1 MIMQKSFLILISA
14 LVVGQLSVSAQFEF
28 QVIFR
33 GASYQTNGNG
43 QVFSTLVTEQ
53 TILQDAAQAGGIT
66 DLSTLALV
74 YHVQGSSF
82 GDTIDVVNATNG
94 IAYKTVF
101 GFFFG
106 DDPSLNR
113 VAITNSPG
121 TQVMRVDYIY
131 TDQNSHSMGA
141 AFVTKMYNSG
151 GQSLT
156 SITGR
161 MQWIVN
167 PIPPAGTKVCYGSFT
182 ATDSLF

>member
-1 MIMQKSFLILISA
+1 MQRTFVVSLSLLALGLFSA
-14 LVVGQLSVSAQFEF
+14 NAQFEF
-28 QVIFR
+28 KVIFR

-43 QVFSTLVTEQ
+43 LVFSTPITEQ
-53 TILQDAAQAGGIT
+53 TILQAAAQAGGIT

-113 VAITNSPG
+113 VAITNG
-121 TQVMRVDYIY
+121 TGTEVLRVDYIY

-141 AFVTKMYNSG
+141 AFVTKNYSPG
-151 GQSLT
+151 GQQLT
-156 SITGR
+156 SVTGR

-167 PIPPAGTKVCYGSFT
+167 PISPAGTKVCYGSFT
-182 ATDSLF
+182 ATNPLF

>member
-1 MIMQKSFLILISA
+1 MQKSSA
-14 LVVGQLSVSAQFEF
+14 VLLSVLVIGQLTATAQFEF

-33 GASYQTNGNG
+33 GTAYQTNGNG
-43 QVFSTLVTEQ
+43 QVFSTPITDQ
-53 TILQDAAQAGGIT
+53 TLLQQAAAAGGIT

-94 IAYKTVF
+94 VAYKTLF
-101 GFFFG
+101 GFYFG

-113 VAITNSPG
+113 VAITNG
-121 TQVMRVDYIY
+121 TRSEVMRVDYIY

-141 AFVTKMYNSG
+141 AFVTKNYNPG
-151 GQSLT
+151 GQPLNAV
-156 SITGR
+156 TGR

-167 PIPPAGTKVCYGSFT
+167 PIPPAGTKACYGSFT
-182 ATDSLF
+182 ATNALF